1 MMVVVVVVVVV
12 VGGGV
17 GGDGKCRT
25 TQTFEF
31 NNCGNKGLTKH
42 VGLNF
47 CWSYHKPNMYC

>member
-1 MMVVVVVVVVV
+1 MMVVVVVVVV